1 MLSPVFIICIMVMLP
16 IVGGFLYK
24 KHLDK
29 QKEAE
34 EKAAVEAEEKA
45 AVEAEEKAKREAIMT
60 DTLIF
65 KITTDSDNV
74 SKIIQ
79 KTSEINRLWI
89 KGGCSV
95 IKPDIKRYV
104 NFITGLIS
112 LSYSFMSTSCL
123 DFLEQYKEEIN
134 KNFEIGSKGRTE
146 TEKKNARAIL
156 DLIIEIAELIIPNE
170 ICSEDQI
177 DLMKIQNY
185 LYDIIDAVC
194 DGNSIF
200 DNTKVGYKFKTDSNL
215 LKKIIFKT
223 NAINE
228 SIIKNFVCTSSD
240 SKINAYMNSYY
251 LSLKK
256 ADGDDITCSEF
267 IESNK
272 KYYADSKERLIE
284 SIVRAKERG
293 YGFSRENTLKYYD
306 DTVNKI
312 IEIVEII
319 STETCVN
326 GKISKD
332 KIEELGRKIVSSFCR
347 PYGIDISKN
356 SPTSD
361 FAAKKPLVLTNETP
375 SETVL
380 RVMCFDAETQ
390 VVLTNGTTKRMI
402 DIKIGDVLLNDAKV
416 VGTMKFSGKDIKMS
430 NYDGIIS
437 TPNHHVLH
445 DGKFKRVSDV
455 PTSVNNLY
463 DKQIEY
469 VYDLETTDHRIVC
482 LNDKNE
488 WVVYTDFSEIDDN
501 NLFIENYEL
510 SVLNKI

>member
-1 MLSPVFIICIMVMLP
+1 MLYKRMLLVVFIIWILIMSL
-16 IVGGFLYK
+16 IVGGFFYK

-29 QKEAE
+29 
-34 EKAAVEAEEKA
+34 EKAAEEKA
-45 AVEAEEKAKREAIMT
+45 AVEAEEKAKRAAIMN

-89 KGGCSV
+89 KGSCSV
-95 IKPDIKRYV
+95 IKPEIKRIV
-104 NFITGLIS
+104 NFITGIIS
-112 LSYSFMSTSCL
+112 LSSSFMGTSCSDL
-123 DFLEQYKEEIN
+123 LEQYKEKIN
-134 KNFEIGSKGRTE
+134 KNFEIRSKGETE
-146 TEKKNARAIL
+146 TEKKNRRAIL

-194 DGNSIF
+194 DGNSFF

-240 SKINAYMNSYY
+240 SKINFYMNSYY
-251 LSLKK
+251 RSLKK
-256 ADGDDITCSEF
+256 ADGEDITCSEF

-284 SIVRAKERG
+284 SIVRSKERG
-293 YGFSRENTLKYYD
+293 YGFSRENALKYYD
-306 DTVNKI
+306 DTVTKI
-312 IEIVEII
+312 IEIVELI
-319 STETCVN
+319 SSETCVN

-332 KIEELGRKIVSSFCR
+332 KIEELGRKIVSAFCR

-356 SPTSD
+356 SPT
-361 FAAKKPLVLTNETP
+361 
-375 SETVL
+375 
-380 RVMCFDAETQ
+380 
-390 VVLTNGTTKRMI
+390 
-402 DIKIGDVLLNDAKV
+402 
-416 VGTMKFSGKDIKMS
+416 
-430 NYDGIIS
+430 
-437 TPNHHVLH
+437 
-445 DGKFKRVSDV
+445 
-455 PTSVNNLY
+455 
-463 DKQIEY
+463 
-469 VYDLETTDHRIVC
+469 
-482 LNDKNE
+482 
-488 WVVYTDFSEIDDN
+488 
-501 NLFIENYEL
+501 
-510 SVLNKI
+510 

>member
-1 MLSPVFIICIMVMLP
+1 MLYKIMLLVVFIIWILIISL
-16 IVGGFLYK
+16 IVGGFFYK

-29 QKEAE
+29 
-34 EKAAVEAEEKA
+34 EKEAEEKA
-45 AVEAEEKAKREAIMT
+45 AVEAEEKAKREAIMN

-79 KTSEINRLWI
+79 KTSEVNRLWI

-95 IKPDIKRYV
+95 IKPEIKRIV
-104 NFITGLIS
+104 NFITGIIS
-112 LSYSFMSTSCL
+112 LSSSFMGTGCL
-123 DFLEQYKEEIN
+123 DLLEEYKEEIN
-134 KNFEIGSKGRTE
+134 KNFEREKGKGKTE
-146 TEKKNARAIL
+146 TENKNIRAIF

-194 DGNSIF
+194 DGNSFF
-200 DNTKVGYKFKTDSNL
+200 DNTGVGYKFKTDSNL

-223 NAINE
+223 NLINQ

-240 SKINAYMNSYY
+240 TQINAYMNSYY

-284 SIVRAKERG
+284 SIVIAKERG
-293 YGFSRENTLKYYD
+293 YGFSRENALKYYD
-306 DTVNKI
+306 DTVTKI
-312 IEIVEII
+312 IEIVELI
-319 STETCVN
+319 SSETCVN

-332 KIEELGRKIVSSFCR
+332 KIEELSRKIVSAFCR

-356 SPTSD
+356 SPS
-361 FAAKKPLVLTNETP
+361 
-375 SETVL
+375 S
-380 RVMCFDAETQ
+380 CFDAETQ

-488 WVVYTDFSEIDDN
+488 CVVYTDFSEIDDN